1 MVLPSRVEERVG
13 VIDEAE
19 QHGDRLFQEVTLP
32 GILRSGHPKLLWSGV
47 GRMTLFLHSPIH
59 ATLI

>member
-19 QHGDRLFQEVTLP
+19 QHGDRLFR
-32 GILRSGHPKLLWSGV
+32 RSRFRVSFAWAIRSSF
-47 GRMTLFLHSPIH
+47 GRE
-59 ATLI
+59 